1 MTGITLVLLF
11 LAFPLYDT
19 EEQVVNGELIYVCL
33 FFLLTRGVDFTAL
46 GMTNTSHCLALFV
59 SVIG

>member
-11 LAFPLYDT
+11 LAFRLYDT
-19 EEQVVNGELIYVCL
+19 EEQVVNGELIYVC
-33 FFLLTRGVDFTAL
+33 FFLQTRGVDFTAL
-46 GMTNTSHCLALFV
+46 GMNNSHCMALFV